1 MRPLELYTKL
11 KGLLRVFPVWPG
23 CPNLLLPAK
32 SDMYRG
38 TAASPNRHLMRLHL
52 VRVVL
57 PCSML
62 ALLVGVAHGQTPA
75 SVVIESG
82 GSLTIRSSGHLDI
95 GAPQATADA
104 TSTDSPL
111 APPPSSSPS
120 PPTPPSL
127 PPSSPNI
134 VGFMNTY
141 LNGRCHDASNQMYDA
156 AQYTLSEEA
165 CRTMCLQYTH
175 CPGVSWWVSTDPT
188 SACSV
193 VTLPPSITAH

>member
-1 MRPLELYTKL
+1 
-11 KGLLRVFPVWPG
+11 
-23 CPNLLLPAK
+23 
-32 SDMYRG
+32 MYRG

-193 VTLPPSITAH
+193 HFQNNQYTTADFPGASWVTTNNPGTGPVTLSSGHTSIHCWRRT